1 MFSGS
6 YPQGDVTFLLQ
17 KLDLQPIED
26 VEVKERLIQSGQRHY
41 SEVIGVEAQPT
52 AEYLRLFE
60 ESVQLNLECMARDLY
75 RMAGAIRER
84 RRHGITLVSLARAGT
99 PVGVALRHLYRDLF
113 DLDLTH
119 YSISIIRDRGIDTA
133 ALDYICSRH
142 DPASIAFVD
151 GWTGKGAI
159 GRELERSV
167 AQYAAQ
173 RDLAVSNELFVLCDL
188 AGIAAGCG
196 STEDYLIPS
205 AILNATVSGL
215 VSRTILNESIQ
226 PGQFHG
232 CLYYDALAAHDRSSW
247 FVDRLRAQVIQDR
260 EQLAG
265 DAAPALDLA
274 SVRARSEQL
283 VSDLMRRHDV
293 VDRNYIK
300 PGIGEATRSM
310 LRRVPRLLVLRD
322 PSAQC
327 VRHLMLLAQQRAVP
341 LCLDPALPL
350 NAATIIRKL
359 ADA

>member
-6 YPQGDVTFLLQ
+6 YLQGDVTFLLQ

-26 VEVKERLIQSGQRHY
+26 VEAKERLIQSGRRHY

-60 ESVQLNLECMARDLY
+60 ESVQFNLQCMARDLH
-75 RMAGAIRER
+75 RMARAIRAR
-84 RRHGITLVSLARAGT
+84 RRQGITLVSLARAGT
-99 PVGVALRHLYRDLF
+99 PIGVALRHLYRDLF
-113 DLDLTH
+113 DLDFTH

-167 AQYAAQ
+167 GHYAAQ
-173 RDLAVSNELFVLCDL
+173 RGVAVAKELFVLCDL
-188 AGIAAGCG
+188 AGIATGCG
-196 STEDYLIPS
+196 STDDYLIPS

-215 VSRTILNESIQ
+215 VSRTILNESIH

-232 CLYYDALAAHDRSSW
+232 CLYYDRLAAHDRSRW
-247 FVDRLRAQVIQDR
+247 FVERLRDQVIHDR
-260 EQLAG
+260 AHLAR
-265 DAAPALDLA
+265 DRPPPLDLVR
-274 SVRARSEQL
+274 VRARSEQL
-283 VSDLMRRHDV
+283 VADLMRRHDV
-293 VDRNYIK
+293 ADRNYIK

-322 PSAQC
+322 SNAQC
-327 VRHLMLLAQQRAVP
+327 VRHLALLAQQQGIPV
-341 LCLDPALPL
+341 CLDPTLPL